1 MIDATPVLHSKGE
14 GQTVFNLTERLA
26 PRGDSSA
33 EDMSESSQPLSDTCS
48 YNTESDI
55 SVIKKPVSVR
65 QDLTDRSE
73 RQFPCTLACGED
85 LYDVPHQ
92 NVNGEHSSNTTNS
105 LQLPDLRGTRK
116 KFKSRKHDKRKL
128 RFNPFEEN
136 SD

>member
-1 MIDATPVLHSKGE
+1 M
-14 GQTVFNLTERLA
+14 TERLA
-26 PRGDSSA
+26 ARGDSSA

-65 QDLTDRSE
+65 QDLTDKSV
-73 RQFPCTLACGED
+73 RQFPCTLAREED

-92 NVNGEHSSNTTNS
+92 NVYGQHSSNTTNS

-116 KFKSRKHDKRKL
+116 KFKSRKHDKKKL
-128 RFNPFEEN
+128 RFNPFEEY